1 MRRILTAFAIFAVAG
16 GALAWAEAKRP
27 TDNKPSE
34 KEQAQVK
41 VKEKP
46 RAKKYLP
53 VKEFGDY

>member
-27 TDNKPSE
+27 ADKPSE
-34 KEQAQVK
+34 NAQVK

-53 VKEFGDY
+53 VEKFGDY

>member
-1 MRRILTAFAIFAVAG
+1 MRRFFIAFAVFAVAG

-27 TDNKPSE
+27 TDKPSE

>member
-1 MRRILTAFAIFAVAG
+1 MRRIFIAFGIFALAG
-16 GALAWAEAKRP
+16 GALAWAEARRP
-27 TDNKPSE
+27 TDKPSE
-34 KEQAQVK
+34 NQQAQVK

>member
-1 MRRILTAFAIFAVAG
+1 MRRILIAFGIFALAG
-16 GALAWAEAKRP
+16 GALAWAEARRP
-27 TDNKPSE
+27 TDQPNEKP
-34 KEQAQVK
+34 QAQAK